1 MSAQVSPSAGRF
13 QALPGQRGQG
23 LPLAHGARGAW
34 HPALN
39 PAGNA
44 CPRAGLTESK
54 RLRWPHPSPRAPPHH
69 GDLPLGGP
77 RRLLNLPQLP
87 QASLFGPFL
96 CNQSWPSP
104 WVWSLSFSNQPQPD
118 AHRVSQRGDHRA
130 AGLTF
135 CADPRLFGRPQT
147 GCWALL
153 LAFEAPPP
161 SSLIAHQ

>member
-1 MSAQVSPSAGRF
+1 MLRSAWELG
-13 QALPGQRGQG
+13 PG
-23 LPLAHGARGAW
+23 
-34 HPALN
+34 HP
-39 PAGNA
+39 
-44 CPRAGLTESK
+44 PRAAGG
-54 RLRWPHPSPRAPPHH
+54 RAPC
-69 GDLPLGGP
+69 LL